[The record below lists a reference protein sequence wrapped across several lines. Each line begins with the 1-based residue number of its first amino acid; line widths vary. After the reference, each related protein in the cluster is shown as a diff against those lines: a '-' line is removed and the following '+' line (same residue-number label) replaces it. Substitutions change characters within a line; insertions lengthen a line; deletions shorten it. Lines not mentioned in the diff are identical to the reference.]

1 MNCGFHCWRVSPP
14 FIVMFQAQSATRGV
28 RGMCPLK
35 AGKPGARI
43 RRAARLSTFVH
54 TNVLLA
60 NLCDRK
66 KSLRQWDPLQPIAAG
81 TIIQIKLNWIS
92 NRQSFVSQVGMRL
105 ILDHG
110 GPKIPVIIPDKLSG
124 INKCQKMGGT
134 FDVNRPFSQAIDV
147 NLGVTSRPPKTL
159 PRS

>member
-1 MNCGFHCWRVSPP
+1 MERDP
-14 FIVMFQAQSATRGV
+14 
-28 RGMCPLK
+28 
-35 AGKPGARI
+35 
-43 RRAARLSTFVH
+43 RLSTFVH

-60 NLCDRK
+60 NLRDRK
-66 KSLRQWDPLQPIAAG
+66 HVCDTGTPCQPIAAG

-92 NRQSFVSQVGMRL
+92 DRQSFVSQVGTRL

-110 GPKIPVIIPDKLSG
+110 GPKIPVIIPDKLSV
-124 INKCQKMGGT
+124 INKCQKMGVT

-159 PRS
+159 PQS